1 MFEGWSDFYLVVGSA
16 AAVLIGL
23 IFVVVSLMNDR
34 PRSSVLYGSKLYMGP
49 IVLHMSFVLVL
60 SAGALT
66 PRLSNRTYA
75 AVTAVLALWGLARA
89 VYSIAG
95 MTHLRGEGD
104 GNSVHWTD
112 PWYYGGIPFVIYAFA
127 LRVALAFWNDADWAP
142 YGIAAAILA
151 LILLSVRNEYDLI
164 TWIAPRKDGDPPK
177 KQGG

>member
-66 PRLSNRTYA
+66 PGLSGRTFA
-75 AVTAVLALWGLARA
+75 AVTALLALWGLARA
-89 VYSIAG
+89 AYSILG
-95 MTHLRGEGD
+95 MTKLRGEG
-104 GNSVHWTD
+104 
-112 PWYYGGIPFVIYAFA
+112 GGAV
-127 LRVALAFWNDADWAP
+127 RGLA
-142 YGIAAAILA
+142 
-151 LILLSVRNEYDLI
+151 
-164 TWIAPRKDGDPPK
+164 
-177 KQGG
+177 